1 MFKIQTGYHSKR
13 MAAHEKI
20 PQPNLVLPKQAW
32 FWIMPNLA
40 VGLFV
45 LAMGIL
51 LWVLQRH
58 ELEQQHNILLRDMQW
73 AEQTLRLHMQVNQ
86 ETFALLA
93 NDLAAGTLDADGFQ
107 IRASQHMANNPE
119 LVSIFWVREDKLI
132 KWSAPFDANL
142 YLPGQ
147 TLSQASSITALRQA
161 RTSNGAVYTPPLP
174 ADAGRYIE
182 VYVPIF
188 DRRNYRGSIGGVYS
202 LQGMLRHLVPRWF
215 SDKYALRFLD
225 AQGRV
230 LATSSNPA
238 AANTTRD
245 YSITLDTSG
254 HGLILQASAYK
265 TDSQLARTM
274 LVALILGLSALIV
287 WSLAAL
293 RRHMLRRAHAEAT
306 LRTEYAL
313 RKAIEGSVR
322 TGLRAV
328 DMQGRIIYVNR
339 AFCDMVGWSE
349 QELMGKAPPM
359 PYWVSGDI
367 DTNAAAFNAMLAGD
381 PPRREVE
388 VRFQRRDGEYID
400 VIQYVSPL
408 VDAHDQQAGWMASMH
423 DITERKRAAEVSR
436 QQQENLQRTA
446 RLVTMGEMASSLA
459 HEINQPLSAIANYSK
474 GCMDRLSAD
483 TGTREH
489 LLDALQKI
497 NLQAD
502 RAGKVIRRIRDFVR
516 KREPQRHVCALRDI
530 IENVIAFA
538 EIEARAQGV
547 KIKIEIAPALPSLR
561 VDRILIEQ
569 VMLNLVKNG
578 MESMHQ
584 TMRHRRTLGI
594 SVNPAENDFVEISV
608 TDCGH
613 GVLPESLEKLFSP
626 FYTTKPDGMGMGLS
640 ICRSIIE
647 LHQGRLW
654 VQPNPGGG
662 SQFTFTLPVDL
673 NSD

>member
-1 MFKIQTGYHSKR
+1 MTTR
-13 MAAHEKI
+13 EKI
-20 PQPNLVLPKQAW
+20 PTPILSRQAW

-45 LAMGIL
+45 LAMGVL

-58 ELEQQHNILLRDMQW
+58 ELEQQRNILLRDMQW

-86 ETFALLA
+86 ETLTLLA
-93 NDLAAGTLDADGFQ
+93 SDLAAGLLDRDGFQ

-119 LVSIFWVREDKLI
+119 LVGIFWVREDQVI
-132 KWSAPFDANL
+132 KWSAPLDASQ

-147 TLSQASSITALRQA
+147 PLSHASSLAALRQA
-161 RTSNGAVYTPPLP
+161 HTSNKAVYTPPLP
-174 ADAGRYIE
+174 VDAEDRHVE

-188 DRRNYRGSIGGVYS
+188 DRRNYRGGIGGVYS
-202 LQGMLRHLVPRWF
+202 LQAMLRYLVPRWF

-225 AQGRV
+225 TQGRV

-238 AANTTRD
+238 ATDTTLD

-254 HGLILQASAYK
+254 HGLILQASAHK
-265 TDSQLARTM
+265 TNSPLARTM
-274 LVALILGLSALIV
+274 LVALILGLSGLIV

-328 DMQGRIIYVNR
+328 DMQGRTIYVNR
-339 AFCDMVGWSE
+339 AFCDMVGWDE
-349 QELMGKAPPM
+349 QELMGKAAPM
-359 PYWVSGDI
+359 PYWVPGDI
-367 DTNAAAFNAMLAGD
+367 DSNAAAFNAMLAGD
-381 PPRREVE
+381 PPRRDVE
-388 VRFQRRDGEYID
+388 TRFQRRDGAYID
-400 VIQYVSPL
+400 VLQYVAPL
-408 VDAHDQQAGWMASMH
+408 IDAHDQQTGWMASMH
-423 DITERKRAAEVSR
+423 DVTERKRAAEVNR
-436 QQQENLQRTA
+436 QQQESLQRTA
-446 RLVTMGEMASSLA
+446 RLMTMGEMASSLA

-474 GCMDRLSAD
+474 GCVDRLTANA
-483 TGTREH
+483 GTREH

-516 KREPQRHVCALRDI
+516 KREPQRHVCAVHDI
-530 IENVIAFA
+530 IENVIAFTD
-538 EIEARAQGV
+538 IEARAQGV
-547 KIKIEIAPALPSLR
+547 KIKSEIASTLPALR

-578 MESMHQ
+578 MEAMQQ
-584 TMRHRRTLGI
+584 TTHRNRTLDI
-594 SVNPAENDFVEISV
+594 SAHAVGNGFVEISV
-608 TDCGH
+608 DDRGH
-613 GVLPESLEKLFSP
+613 GVPPESLEKLCSP

-662 SQFTFTLPVDL
+662 SQFKFTLPTGLSND
-673 NSD
+673 

>member
-1 MFKIQTGYHSKR
+1 MTARK
-13 MAAHEKI
+13 KI
-20 PQPNLVLPKQAW
+20 PTPNQALPRQAW

-58 ELEQQHNILLRDMQW
+58 ELEQRHNTLVRDIQW

-86 ETFALLA
+86 ETLSLLA
-93 NDLAAGTLDADGFQ
+93 SDLAAGSLDADSFQ

-119 LVSIFWVREDKLI
+119 LVSIFWVREDKII
-132 KWSAPFDANL
+132 KWSAPFDARL
-142 YLPGQ
+142 YLPGLA
-147 TLSQASSITALRQA
+147 LSQAPSIAALQQA
-161 RTSNGAVYTPPLP
+161 RVRNGAVYTPPLP
-174 ADAGRYIE
+174 VAADRHIE

-188 DRRNYRGSIGGVYS
+188 DRIKYRGSIVGVYS
-202 LQGMLRHLVPRWF
+202 LQGMLRHLVPGWF
-215 SDKYALRFLD
+215 SDKYALRFMD
-225 AQGRV
+225 SQGRI
-230 LATSSNPA
+230 LATSLNQVA
-238 AANTTRD
+238 TATTLD
-245 YSITLDTSG
+245 YSIALDTSG

-265 TDSQLARTM
+265 TDSHLARTM

-293 RRHMLRRAHAEAT
+293 RRHMLRRAHAETT

-359 PYWVSGDI
+359 PYWVPDDI
-367 DTNAAAFNAMLAGD
+367 DANAAAFNAMLTGN
-381 PPRREVE
+381 PPQRDVE
-388 VRFQRRDGEYID
+388 TRFQRRDGEYID
-400 VIQYVSPL
+400 VIQYVAPL
-408 VDAHDQQAGWMASMH
+408 VDAQDQQTGWMASMH
-423 DITERKRAAEVSR
+423 DITERKRAAEVNR

-474 GCMDRLSAD
+474 GCVDRLVTEGVNRD
-483 TGTREH
+483 H

-530 IENVIAFA
+530 IENVMAFA

-547 KIKIEIAPALPSLR
+547 KIKFDVAPALPSLQ

-569 VMLNLVKNG
+569 VILNLVKNG
-578 MESMHQ
+578 MESMQQ
-584 TMRHRRTLGI
+584 TPQGRRTLAIGI
-594 SVNPAENDFVEISV
+594 TPAENGFVEISV
-608 TDCGH
+608 TDRGH
-613 GVLPESLEKLFSP
+613 GVLPESLENLFSP

-662 SQFTFTLPVDL
+662 SQFKFTLPVDL
-673 NSD
+673 NND

>member
-1 MFKIQTGYHSKR
+1 MTAR
-13 MAAHEKI
+13 EKI
-20 PQPNLVLPKQAW
+20 PQSRQTW

-58 ELEQQHNILLRDMQW
+58 ELEQQHNTLLRDMQW

-86 ETFALLA
+86 ETFTLLA
-93 NDLAAGTLDADGFQ
+93 NDLAAGTLDADSFQ
-107 IRASQHMANNPE
+107 IRASQHIANNPE
-119 LVSIFWVREDKLI
+119 LVSIFWVREDKTI
-132 KWSAPFDANL
+132 KWSAPFDASL

-147 TLSQASSITALRQA
+147 ALSQASSIAALRQA
-161 RTSNGAVYTPPLP
+161 RANNGVVYTPPLP
-174 ADAGRYIE
+174 ADAGDRQGWREVEQRKEQFAEDRHVE

-202 LQGMLRHLVPRWF
+202 LQGMLRYLVPRWF

-225 AQGRV
+225 TQGQI
-230 LATSSNPA
+230 LASSNPA
-238 AANTTRD
+238 ATDTTLD
-245 YSITLDTSG
+245 YSITLGTSG

-265 TDSQLARTM
+265 TDSHLARTM

-313 RKAIEGSVR
+313 RKAIESSVR

-328 DMQGRIIYVNR
+328 DMQGHIIYVNR

-400 VIQYVSPL
+400 VVQYVSPL
-408 VDAHDQQAGWMASMH
+408 VDAHDKQTGWMTSMH
-423 DITERKRAAEVSR
+423 DITERKRAAEISR

-516 KREPQRHVCALRDI
+516 KREPQRHVCTLHDI

-547 KIKIEIAPALPSLR
+547 KIKFDISPALPSLR

-569 VMLNLVKNG
+569 VILNLVKNG
-578 MESMHQ
+578 MESMQQ
-584 TMRHRRTLGI
+584 TTQRRRTLGI
-594 SVNPAENDFVEISV
+594 SVNPVENGFVEISV
-608 TDCGH
+608 NDCGH
-613 GVLPESLEKLFSP
+613 GVPPESLEKLFSP

-640 ICRSIIE
+640 ICRSIVE

-662 SQFTFTLPVDL
+662 SQFKFTLPVDL
-673 NSD
+673 NND